1 MAPHT
6 APNTSGNRNEEV
18 LIVPVPPQDPQPA
31 AKSPTTEAETVCQLA
46 ARLAGEVDPERSN
59 LHVKLDS
66 SLERDLG
73 FDSLTKVELLARI
86 EKALGVS
93 LGEEV
98 LATAETLRDLVR
110 AAGRGT
116 ARTEFSQE
124 RSPISPPQSFH
135 AQTTIA
141 EDAQTLVEVLQIQ
154 ASRSPDQ
161 VHLLLTTGDNEPIP
175 LTHRQ
180 LLDHAT
186 AVAVGLRKRNL
197 QPGANIALMLP
208 TGLDYFFGFFGVL
221 LAGAV
226 PVPLY
231 PPVRP
236 SQLEDHLR
244 RHRHILNNCQAQA
257 LITVAEAK
265 PVARLLKAQVAT
277 LDQVV
282 TVSDLQ
288 ESEGDILQSS
298 ILPKDTAF
306 LQYTS
311 GSTGTPKGVILSHVN
326 LLTNIRAMGRAVSV
340 VPEDV
345 FVSWL
350 PLYHDMGLIGAWLG
364 SLYHGCRLVIMP
376 PLSFLARP
384 DRWLWTIHHHR
395 GTLAASP
402 NFGYELCLNR
412 IDSQKLAGLDLSSWR
427 LAFNGAE
434 PVSPETVTR
443 FTERFAAYGLR
454 PEAMAPVYG
463 LAENTV
469 GLAFPPLGR
478 KVLIDRIQRHPLM
491 KNGTAIPAGDDDPN
505 PLRFVAC
512 GRPLAGHH
520 IRVVDDNTQ
529 ELPERRVGRLQ
540 FHGPSAT
547 SGYFRNPR
555 QTAALFHGDWL
566 DTGDLAYLADQDLY
580 LTSRVKDII
589 IKGGRN
595 ITPYELEEAIGAISG
610 IRQGCVAVFGTTDE
624 AIATEKLVVLAESR
638 SQDQE
643 KQAALKKQIINRAV
657 DILGM
662 PPDEVILARPGTVL
676 KTSSGKIRRAASR
689 ERYEQGK
696 IHHPP
701 RALWLQFVRL
711 TASGALQQVNRWL
724 QRAMTICYSVYSWL
738 VLGIIAV
745 ASTPLVFLLPGS
757 GTRRRAARAAARLLA
772 RLTGTNIVVHGLEE
786 VTTEEPLILVANHQ
800 SYMDSIIL
808 MAILPERFNFVA
820 KAELAGNPVL
830 RPILNR
836 LGVVFV
842 ERFDNKQAIEDAHRL
857 KELAGEG
864 HSLFFFA
871 EGTFQRLSGLLPFR
885 MGAFLIAAENNMAVV
900 PITIRGTR
908 NKLRA
913 ESLVLRPGPVHLF
926 IGSPLRT
933 RGSGWNAALALRDET
948 RKQILLHCGEP
959 DLGSNGS

>member
-1 MAPHT
+1 MEPHT
-6 APNTSGNRNEEV
+6 APNTSENRDEQVSTEA
-18 LIVPVPPQDPQPA
+18 VPPQDPQPA
-31 AKSPTTEAETVCQLA
+31 AKSPTSEAETVCQLA
-46 ARLAGEVDPERSN
+46 AGLAGEIDPDRRN
-59 LHVKLDS
+59 LHVELDS

-73 FDSLTKVELLARI
+73 FDSLTKVELLARM
-86 EKALGVS
+86 EKTLGVS

-110 AAGRGT
+110 AAGRGS
-116 ARTEFSQE
+116 ARAEFIQE
-124 RSPISPPQSFH
+124 RIPITPPESIQS
-135 AQTTIA
+135 QTTIA
-141 EDAQTLVEVLQIQ
+141 DDARTLMDVLHIQ

-161 VHLLLTTGDNEPIP
+161 VHLLLTGGDNEPTP

-180 LLDHAT
+180 LLDHANS
-186 AVAVGLRKRNL
+186 VASGLRERNL

-208 TGLDYFFGFFGVL
+208 TGLEYFFSFFGIL

-244 RHRHILNNCQAQA
+244 RHLHILNNCQAQA
-257 LITVAEAK
+257 LVTVAEAK

-277 LDQVV
+277 LEQVV
-282 TVSDLQ
+282 TVTELQ
-288 ESEGDILQSS
+288 ESDSTIVQTPS
-298 ILPKDTAF
+298 LPEDTAF

-311 GSTGTPKGVILSHVN
+311 GSTGIPKGVILSHAN
-326 LLTNIRAMGRAVSV
+326 LLTNIRAMGRAISAG
-340 VPEDV
+340 PDDV
-345 FVSWL
+345 FISWL

-412 IDSQKLAGLDLSSWR
+412 IDARTLAGLDLSSWR

-443 FTERFAAYGLR
+443 FNERFAAYGLR

-478 KVLIDRIQRHPLM
+478 KVLIDRIQRQLLM
-491 KNGTAIPAGDDDPN
+491 NNGQAIPAGNDDPN

-512 GRPLAGHH
+512 GRPLAGHQVR
-520 IRVVDDNTQ
+520 IVDDSNQ
-529 ELPERRVGRLQ
+529 ELPERHVGRLQ
-540 FHGPSAT
+540 FRGPSAT

-566 DTGDLAYLADQDLY
+566 DTGDLAYLADQDIY

-595 ITPYELEEAIGAISG
+595 LTPYELEEAIGAIEG
-610 IRQGCVAVFGTTDE
+610 IRQGCVAVFGTTDKTT
-624 AIATEKLVVLAESR
+624 ATEKLVVLAESR
-638 SQDQE
+638 SQDTE
-643 KQAALKKQIINRAV
+643 KQAALKNQIINLAV
-657 DILGM
+657 DILGL

-689 ERYEQGK
+689 ELYEQGM
-696 IHHPP
+696 IHRPP
-701 RALWLQFVRL
+701 RALWLQFIRL
-711 TASGALQQVNRWL
+711 TASGVLQQVNRWL
-724 QRAMTICYSVYSWL
+724 QRGIKACYSVYCWL
-738 VLGIIAV
+738 LFAIMAV
-745 ASTPLVFLLPGS
+745 ASAPLVFLLPGS
-757 GTRRRAARAAARLLA
+757 GLRRRAARAVARLLV
-772 RLTGTNIVVHGLEE
+772 RLTGTRISVHGLEE
-786 VTTEEPLILVANHQ
+786 VMTEEPLVLVANHQ
-800 SYMDSIIL
+800 SYVDSVIL
-808 MAILPERFNFVA
+808 MAILPERFRFVA

-842 ERFDNKQAIEDAHRL
+842 ERFENRKAIEDARRL
-857 KELAGEG
+857 KELAGAG
-864 HSLFFFA
+864 HSFFFFA
-871 EGTFQRLSGLLPFR
+871 EGTFQRMSGLMPFR
-885 MGAFLIAAENNMAVV
+885 MGAFFIAAENNMPVV

-908 NKLRA
+908 NILRA
-913 ESLVLRPGPVHLF
+913 ESLFLRPGPVHLF
-926 IGSPLRT
+926 IGSPLKAH
-933 RGSGWNAALALRDET
+933 GSGWNAALALRDET

-959 DLGSNGS
+959 DLASGGS